1 MKKIL
6 FTLIGCM
13 VAVLSAYAQEY
24 SDMDWMAN
32 APDKYLP
39 KMTQIIISSAS
50 PCNQGGEAFK
60 DFIPRFRKDKAFR
73 NSRIKYNEDT
83 FLGFGSEMETAMR
96 TGMDEI
102 FAQLKASNV
111 KKRCYKAFGTWYNV
125 SADEVCF
132 RSEDEPL
139 CDDNWGGSSMGAR
152 FQRID
157 GKWYLTGFFMAG

>member
-1 MKKIL
+1 
-6 FTLIGCM
+6 M
-13 VAVLSAYAQEY
+13 VAVLSAYAQED
-24 SDMDWMAN
+24 SDMSWMDN

-83 FLGFGSEMETAMR
+83 FMGLSPEMLTE
-96 TGMDEI
+96 MDNS
-102 FAQLKASNV
+102 FALLKASNV
-111 KKRCYKAFGTWYNV
+111 KKRCYKSYGTWYDV
-125 SADEVCF
+125 SADEVSF
-132 RSEDEPL
+132 RFDEYPL
-139 CDDNWGGSSMGAR
+139 CDDSDWGGSNMGAH

>member
-1 MKKIL
+1 
-6 FTLIGCM
+6 M
-13 VAVLSAYAQEY
+13 VAILSAYAQEE
-24 SDMDWMAN
+24 SDLDWIAN

-73 NSRIKYNEDT
+73 KSRIKYNENT
-83 FLGFGSEMETAMR
+83 FIGMSQEMLA
-96 TGMDEI
+96 EI
-102 FAQLKASNV
+102 DHSFAQLKATNV
-111 KKRCYKAFGTWYNV
+111 KKRCYKEFGTWYNV

-132 RSEDEPL
+132 RSEYEYL
-139 CDDNWGGSSMGAR
+139 CDEYNGVSSMFIR

-157 GKWYLTGFFMAG
+157 GKWYFTGYYIAE